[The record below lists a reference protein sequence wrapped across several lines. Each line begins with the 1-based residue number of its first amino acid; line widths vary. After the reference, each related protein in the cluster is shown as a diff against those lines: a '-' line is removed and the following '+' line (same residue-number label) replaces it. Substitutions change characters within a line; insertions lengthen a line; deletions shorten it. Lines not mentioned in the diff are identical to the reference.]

1 MKDFFKFTLATVT
14 GIVLSSIVL
23 FIIGVVTLVG
33 IISSSD
39 TETVVKK
46 NSVMMLDLK
55 GTLVERTQESL
66 EGLLGKFT
74 GETADT
80 YGLDDILAS
89 IKKAKENDNIK
100 GIYIQASWLD
110 ASYASLQAIRK
121 ALDDFKESGKFV
133 VAYSDNYTQGL
144 YYLSSVADKVMLN
157 PKGMIEWRGLASAP
171 IFYKDLLQ
179 KLGIE
184 MQVFKVGTYKSAVEP
199 FTATE
204 MSPANREQVTAFI
217 GSIWNQILDGV
228 SASRKIGKDSLNMYA
243 DRMLMFYPS
252 DESVKCGLADT
263 LIYQNDVRDYLKTL
277 VKIDEDDR
285 LPILG
290 LEEMVNIKKNIPKD
304 KSGNILAVYY
314 ASGEI
319 TDYAGSA
326 ASDEGII
333 GSKMIRDLRKLK
345 EDDDVKAVVLRVNSP
360 GGSAFASEQIWH
372 AVKELKAKKPV
383 IVSMG
388 DYAASGGYYISC
400 AADSIIAEPTTLTGS
415 IGIFGM
421 IPNVKGLTEK
431 IGLTYDVIKT
441 NQFSDFGNLMRPVNS
456 DERALLQMMI
466 GQGYDLFV
474 SRCAEGR
481 HMSKDK
487 IEKIAEGMVPAALPH
502 GGEHRNGNGQL
513 QGAGEVHHQHRQGLG
528 DVPGQQIRQRRA
540 AQGIGYQAVRQPGGP
555 VLGGG
560 FQLFGLLDH
569 ADDAVIPP
577 AAGGLFHAD
586 HALALL
592 HHGPGVYIA
601 AGPLGHG
608 HGLTGHGGLVHHGLT
623 IGHPAVQGDHAAGA
637 DDDAVP
643 GPDGVD
649 GGQYLGAAGLEPD
662 LVYMQG
668 HGPGQIG
675 HGLLVGPFLQDL
687 PGICIV
693 RNA

>member
-1 MKDFFKFTLATVT
+1 MKDFFKFTLATLT
-14 GIVLSSIVL
+14 GIVLSGIVL
-23 FIIGVVTLVG
+23 FIIGIATLVG

-74 GETADT
+74 GEAGNT

-110 ASYASLQAIRK
+110 APYASLQAIRT
-121 ALDDFKESGKFV
+121 ALEDFKESGKFV
-133 VAYSDNYTQGL
+133 VAYSDNYMQGL

-199 FTATE
+199 FTSTE
-204 MSPANREQVTAFI
+204 MSPANKEQVTAFI
-217 GSIWNQILDGV
+217 GSTWNQILDGV
-228 SASRKIGKDSLNMYA
+228 SASRKIEKDSLNAYA

-263 LIYQNDVRDYLKTL
+263 LIYQNNVRSYLKTL
-277 VKIDEDDR
+277 VKINEDDR

-290 LEEMVNIKKNIPKD
+290 LDDMINIKKSVPKD
-304 KSGNILAVYY
+304 KSGDILAVYY

-319 TDYAGSA
+319 TDYDGSA
-326 ASDEGII
+326 TSDEGIV

-345 EDDDVKAVVLRVNSP
+345 EDDNVKAVVLRVNSP

-372 AVKELKAKKPV
+372 AVKELKANKPV

-431 IGLTYDVIKT
+431 IGLTFDVVKT
-441 NQFSDFGNLMRPVNS
+441 NKFSDFGNLMRPVNG

-466 GQGYDLFV
+466 SQGYDLFV

-481 HMSKDK
+481 HMTKEG
-487 IEKIAEGMVPAALPH
+487 IEKIAEGRVWTGEMAKGIGLVDELGGIDKALEIAARKAELKGYTIVSYPTKKDILSTLLDVQPNNYV
-502 GGEHRNGNGQL
+502 ESQVL
-513 QGAGEVHHQHRQGLG
+513 KSQLG
-528 DVPGQQIRQRRA
+528 DYYKDFNLLRNIKERAMIQARVPFELN
-540 AQGIGYQAVRQPGGP
+540 VK
-555 VLGGG
+555 
-560 FQLFGLLDH
+560 
-569 ADDAVIPP
+569 
-577 AAGGLFHAD
+577 
-586 HALALL
+586 
-592 HHGPGVYIA
+592 
-601 AGPLGHG
+601 
-608 HGLTGHGGLVHHGLT
+608 
-623 IGHPAVQGDHAAGA
+623 
-637 DDDAVP
+637 
-643 GPDGVD
+643 
-649 GGQYLGAAGLEPD
+649 
-662 LVYMQG
+662 
-668 HGPGQIG
+668 
-675 HGLLVGPFLQDL
+675 
-687 PGICIV
+687 
-693 RNA
+693 

>member
-1 MKDFFKFTLATVT
+1 MKDFFKFTLATLT
-14 GIVLSSIVL
+14 GIVLSGIVL
-23 FIIGVVTLVG
+23 FIIGIATLVG

-74 GETADT
+74 GEAGNT

-110 ASYASLQAIRK
+110 APYASLQAIRT
-121 ALDDFKESGKFV
+121 ALEDFKESGKFV

-199 FTATE
+199 FTSTE
-204 MSPANREQVTAFI
+204 MSPANKEQVTAFI
-217 GSIWNQILDGV
+217 GSTWNQILDGV
-228 SASRKIGKDSLNMYA
+228 SASRKIEKDSLNAYA

-263 LIYQNDVRDYLKTL
+263 LIYQNNVRSYLKTL
-277 VKIDEDDR
+277 VKINEDDR

-290 LEEMVNIKKNIPKD
+290 LDDMINIKKSVPKD
-304 KSGNILAVYY
+304 KSGDILAVYY

-319 TDYAGSA
+319 TDYDGSA
-326 ASDEGII
+326 TSDEGIV

-345 EDDDVKAVVLRVNSP
+345 EDDNVKAVVLRVNSP

-372 AVKELKAKKPV
+372 AVKELKANKPV
-383 IVSMG
+383 IVSTG

-431 IGLTYDVIKT
+431 IGLTFDVVKT
-441 NQFSDFGNLMRPVNS
+441 NKFSDFGNLMRPVNG

-466 GQGYDLFV
+466 SQGYDLFV

-481 HMSKDK
+481 HMTKEG
-487 IEKIAEGMVPAALPH
+487 IEKIAEGRVWTGEMAKGIGLVDELGGIDKALEIAARKAELKGYTIVSYPTKKDILSTLLDVQPNNYV
-502 GGEHRNGNGQL
+502 ESQVL
-513 QGAGEVHHQHRQGLG
+513 KSQLG
-528 DVPGQQIRQRRA
+528 DYYKDFNLLRNIKERAMIQARVPFELN
-540 AQGIGYQAVRQPGGP
+540 VK
-555 VLGGG
+555 
-560 FQLFGLLDH
+560 
-569 ADDAVIPP
+569 
-577 AAGGLFHAD
+577 
-586 HALALL
+586 
-592 HHGPGVYIA
+592 
-601 AGPLGHG
+601 
-608 HGLTGHGGLVHHGLT
+608 
-623 IGHPAVQGDHAAGA
+623 
-637 DDDAVP
+637 
-643 GPDGVD
+643 
-649 GGQYLGAAGLEPD
+649 
-662 LVYMQG
+662 
-668 HGPGQIG
+668 
-675 HGLLVGPFLQDL
+675 
-687 PGICIV
+687 
-693 RNA
+693 

>member
-1 MKDFFKFTLATVT
+1 MKDFFKFTLATFT
-14 GIVLSSIVL
+14 GIVLSGIVL
-23 FIIGVVTLVG
+23 FIIGIATLVG

-74 GETADT
+74 GEAGNT

-110 ASYASLQAIRK
+110 APYASLQAIRT
-121 ALDDFKESGKFV
+121 ALEDFKESGKFV

-199 FTATE
+199 FTSTE
-204 MSPANREQVTAFI
+204 MSPANKEQVTAFI
-217 GSIWNQILDGV
+217 GSTWNQILDGV
-228 SASRKIGKDSLNMYA
+228 SASRKIEKDSLNAYA

-263 LIYQNDVRDYLKTL
+263 LIYQNNVRSYLKTL
-277 VKIDEDDR
+277 VKINEDDR

-290 LEEMVNIKKNIPKD
+290 LDDMINIKKSVPKD
-304 KSGNILAVYY
+304 KSGDILAVYY

-319 TDYAGSA
+319 TDYDGSA
-326 ASDEGII
+326 TSDEGIV

-345 EDDDVKAVVLRVNSP
+345 EDDNVKAVVLRVNSP

-372 AVKELKAKKPV
+372 AVKELKANKPV

-431 IGLTYDVIKT
+431 IGLTFDVVKT
-441 NQFSDFGNLMRPVNS
+441 NKFSDFGNLMRPVNG

-466 GQGYDLFV
+466 SQGYDLFV

-481 HMSKDK
+481 HMTKEG
-487 IEKIAEGMVPAALPH
+487 IEKIAEGRVWTGEMAKGIGLVDELGGIDKALEIAARKAELKGYTIVSYPTKKDILSTLLDVQPNNYV
-502 GGEHRNGNGQL
+502 ESQVL
-513 QGAGEVHHQHRQGLG
+513 KSQLG
-528 DVPGQQIRQRRA
+528 DYYKDFNLLRNIKERAMIQARVPFELN
-540 AQGIGYQAVRQPGGP
+540 VK
-555 VLGGG
+555 
-560 FQLFGLLDH
+560 
-569 ADDAVIPP
+569 
-577 AAGGLFHAD
+577 
-586 HALALL
+586 
-592 HHGPGVYIA
+592 
-601 AGPLGHG
+601 
-608 HGLTGHGGLVHHGLT
+608 
-623 IGHPAVQGDHAAGA
+623 
-637 DDDAVP
+637 
-643 GPDGVD
+643 
-649 GGQYLGAAGLEPD
+649 
-662 LVYMQG
+662 
-668 HGPGQIG
+668 
-675 HGLLVGPFLQDL
+675 
-687 PGICIV
+687 
-693 RNA
+693 

>member
-1 MKDFFKFTLATVT
+1 MKDFFKFTLATLT
-14 GIVLSSIVL
+14 GIVLSGIVL
-23 FIIGVVTLVG
+23 FIIGIATLVG

-74 GETADT
+74 GEAGNT

-110 ASYASLQAIRK
+110 APYASLQAIRT
-121 ALDDFKESGKFV
+121 ALEDFKESGKFV

-199 FTATE
+199 FTSTE
-204 MSPANREQVTAFI
+204 MSPANKEQVTAFI
-217 GSIWNQILDGV
+217 GSTWNQILDGV
-228 SASRKIGKDSLNMYA
+228 SASRKIEKDSLNAYA

-263 LIYQNDVRDYLKTL
+263 LIYQNNVRSYLKTL
-277 VKIDEDDR
+277 VKINEDDR

-290 LEEMVNIKKNIPKD
+290 LDDMINIKKSVPKD
-304 KSGNILAVYY
+304 KSGDILAVYY

-319 TDYAGSA
+319 TDYDGSA
-326 ASDEGII
+326 TSDEGIV

-345 EDDDVKAVVLRVNSP
+345 EDDNVKAVVLRVNSP

-372 AVKELKAKKPV
+372 AVKELKANKPV

-431 IGLTYDVIKT
+431 IGLTFDVVKT
-441 NQFSDFGNLMRPVNS
+441 NKFSDFGNLMRPVNG

-466 GQGYDLFV
+466 SQGYDLFV

-481 HMSKDK
+481 HMTKEG
-487 IEKIAEGMVPAALPH
+487 IEKTAEGRVWTGEMAKGIGLVDELGGIDKALEIAARKAELKGYTIVSYPTKKDILSTLLDVQPNNYV
-502 GGEHRNGNGQL
+502 ESQVL
-513 QGAGEVHHQHRQGLG
+513 KSQLG
-528 DVPGQQIRQRRA
+528 DYYKDFNLLRNIKERAMIQARVPFELN
-540 AQGIGYQAVRQPGGP
+540 VK
-555 VLGGG
+555 
-560 FQLFGLLDH
+560 
-569 ADDAVIPP
+569 
-577 AAGGLFHAD
+577 
-586 HALALL
+586 
-592 HHGPGVYIA
+592 
-601 AGPLGHG
+601 
-608 HGLTGHGGLVHHGLT
+608 
-623 IGHPAVQGDHAAGA
+623 
-637 DDDAVP
+637 
-643 GPDGVD
+643 
-649 GGQYLGAAGLEPD
+649 
-662 LVYMQG
+662 
-668 HGPGQIG
+668 
-675 HGLLVGPFLQDL
+675 
-687 PGICIV
+687 
-693 RNA
+693 